1 MQLHSENNQLTTNLQ
16 TQARTFTI
24 HASAKAFKVLSS
36 NMYKYKIAAIIRELS
51 CNALDSHVDA
61 GNSDPFVVHLPTQIE
76 PYFAVEDF
84 GTGMTPDQIGELYTG
99 YFASSK
105 TERNDQIGALGLGS
119 KSPFA
124 YTDMFTIDS
133 VKDGIKSTYSA
144 FLDQAGMP
152 TYMLIKSEASTQH
165 SGVRIT
171 FPVPEKDFREFVIEA
186 ATVLWP
192 FDASRPKITGAVKS
206 FAEYTE
212 DYSSAISTF
221 EGQSWKIYKKYPNV
235 VDRKYRF
242 DAGAL
247 VKMGNIVYPINS
259 LAQDQQFQDVIAY
272 LNNPLIIDMPLGSCD
287 INPSREELSYD
298 QLTKDNI
305 HEALVN
311 IHRELEKQASEKING
326 SSTVW
331 EAAKAAKEYFSTIL
345 RDRNAKIQFTYKGT
359 TYTYGQ
365 PMTTDAYAF
374 MCNYESGRRGGD
386 KTVRVSNASN
396 PIGKLEA
403 QLGHNYLVVIAGAKD
418 VNSQY
423 LRTRIKLYCKQQKL
437 SETVIRIVTSISDK
451 ALAELG
457 NPPVV
462 KYENLPKTEYV
473 QRTQALKGRVRSY
486 VAGNEMD
493 IASITDKVK
502 IYLVDYRKQFA
513 INENYRGSN
522 AKLFGKKNDEI
533 SRAMSYLFRDGFVPK
548 AAKSKIYVVPWK
560 LFDELNLAKNK
571 EWMSFEMFVK
581 NVCKMYLKRH
591 SDVFVAS
598 GKDEE
603 TLSFY
608 NSLMQYQAEFE
619 RADFAAGSPMKASIE
634 LLKELRT
641 TCKSNTKA
649 YNRSK
654 AVLDTVVRIDQYL
667 GLGLGSQKIIETR
680 NNEKKIDT
688 VKVYHNYPML
698 SYMLASSNQRYNNFS
713 LNGNTL
719 RVDVGTQN
727 FGTVDKDHVK
737 AINDAIDYV
746 KMVDKSNGIG

>member
-1 MQLHSENNQLTTNLQ
+1 LY
-16 TQARTFTI
+16 RY
-24 HASAKAFKVLSS
+24 KV
-36 NMYKYKIAAIIRELS
+36 AAIIRELS

-61 GNSDPFVVHLPTQIE
+61 SNSEPFVIHLPTQIE

-84 GTGMTPDQIGELYTG
+84 GTGMTPEQIGELYTG

-133 VKDGIKSTYSA
+133 VKDSIKSTYSA

-152 TYMLIKSEASTQH
+152 TYMLIKSEASAQH

-171 FPVPEKDFREFVIEA
+171 FPVPEKDFREFAIEA

-192 FDASRPKITGAVKS
+192 FDANRPKITGAVKS

-212 DYSSAISTF
+212 DYSSAVSTF
-221 EGQSWKIYKKYPNV
+221 EGPGWKIYKKYPNV
-235 VDRKYRF
+235 VDRKYHF

-311 IHRELEKQASEKING
+311 IHRELEKQVSEKING
-326 SSTVW
+326 SATVW
-331 EAAKAAKEYFSTIL
+331 EAAKTAKEYFSTIL
-345 RDRNAKIQFTYKGT
+345 CDRNAKIQFIYKGT

-365 PMTTDAYAF
+365 PMATDAYAF
-374 MCNYESGRRGGD
+374 MCNYESGRRGGEM
-386 KTVRVSNASN
+386 TVRVSSALN

-423 LRTRIKLYCKQQKL
+423 LRTRIKLYCKQQRL
-437 SETVIRIVTSISDK
+437 PETIIRIVTSISDK

-457 NPPVV
+457 NPPVI
-462 KYENLPKTEYV
+462 KYENLPKTGYV
-473 QRTQALKGRVRSY
+473 QRTQALKGKVRSY
-486 VAGNEMD
+486 FTGNEID
-493 IASITDKVK
+493 ITSITSRVK
-502 IYLVDYRKQFA
+502 IYIIDYRKQLA
-513 INENYRGSN
+513 INETYKGTN
-522 AKLFGKKNDEI
+522 ARLFSKKNDEI
-533 SRAMSYLFRDGFVPK
+533 GRAMSCLFRDGFVPK
-548 AAKSKIYVVPWK
+548 AAGSKIYIVPWK

-571 EWMSFEMFVK
+571 DWMSLETFAK
-581 NVCKMYLKRH
+581 NACKMYLEKH
-591 SDVFVAS
+591 SNVFVAS
-598 GKDEE
+598 SRDEE

-608 NSLMQYQAEFE
+608 YGLMQYQTELEKAN
-619 RADFAAGSPMKASIE
+619 FAAGSPMKASIE
-634 LLKELRT
+634 LLKGLRA
-641 TCKSNTKA
+641 TCKANTKA
-649 YNRSK
+649 YESAK
-654 AVLDTVVRIDQYL
+654 IVLDVALRVDRYL
-667 GLGLGSQKIIETR
+667 GLGLGVQKIIESR
-680 NNEKKIDT
+680 NTEKRIDT
-688 VKVYHNYPML
+688 VKLYHNYPML
-698 SYMLASSNQRYNNFS
+698 SYMLVSNNQRYNNFN

-719 RVDVGTQN
+719 RIDIGFQQMN
-727 FGTVDKDHVK
+727 SVDKEHGK
-737 AINDAIDYV
+737 AMIDVIEYI
-746 KMVDKSNGIG
+746 KMVDKLNSIG